1 MSIAWGEADKFCRR
15 GKIMR
20 AIALAAA
27 TALTGA
33 LFVLTPA
40 HADTVWNF
48 TTPLGDL
55 GTSHT
60 YLGNDAAATPI
71 VATAFGPAGQ
81 PQPHLFAKNEGP
93 GEIGLGL
100 TNDPST
106 PGPQNEI
113 TPGSFIQLDITKVP
127 FLSFGMSF
135 QADSVTDSEIVQ
147 VFGQVANMSGVLG
160 NTLLF
165 TCSAAV
171 QNCNQLFPIGTIN
184 ATNPAGGS
192 FSFLDVTAGSGNVL
206 LTEVNAVPGPI
217 AGAGLPSLI
226 LASAGLLGWWR
237 RRRQLASFRV
247 N

>member
-1 MSIAWGEADKFCRR
+1 MQCSLHGVRR
-15 GKIMR
+15 TSFTDG

-33 LFVLTPA
+33 LFALTPA
-40 HADTVWNF
+40 HADTVWDF

-81 PQPHLFAKNEGP
+81 PQPHLVAKNEGP

-100 TNDPST
+100 SNDPAT
-106 PGPQNEI
+106 GQNEI

-127 FLSFGMSF
+127 PLFLSFGMSF

-147 VFGQVANMSGVLG
+147 VFGS
-160 NTLLF
+160 NTPGAFGGAPLF

-184 ATNPAGGS
+184 AAG
-192 FSFLDVTAGSGNVL
+192 FSFLDVTAAAGNVL

-217 AGAGLPSLI
+217 AGAGLPGLI
-226 LASAGLLGWWR
+226 LASGGLLGWWR
-237 RRRQLASFRV
+237 RRRQHA
-247 N
+247 